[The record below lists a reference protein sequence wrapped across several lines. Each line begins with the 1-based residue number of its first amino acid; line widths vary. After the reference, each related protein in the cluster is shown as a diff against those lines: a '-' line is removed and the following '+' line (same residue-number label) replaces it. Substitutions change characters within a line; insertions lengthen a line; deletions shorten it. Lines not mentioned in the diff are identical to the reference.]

1 MAARGRLGID
11 LRDYRRRLVAF
22 RDELERLWSTPVA
35 ADDRRPPGRAAVED
49 AGAAMETLQ
58 LEARAI
64 EADRRSVELRQ
75 IEAALQRMADGRYG
89 YCLTCGENIAPDRLE
104 GDPTA
109 VLCNDCARLAGT
121 PAPAGQ

>member
-22 RDELERLWSTPVA
+22 RDEVERLWSTPAA
-35 ADDRRPPGRAAVED
+35 ADDRRAPDGSAIED
-49 AGAAMETLQ
+49 AGTAMETLQ
-58 LEARAI
+58 LEALAI

>member
-1 MAARGRLGID
+1 MAARSRLGIE

-22 RDELERLWSTPVA
+22 RDEVERLWSTPVA
-35 ADDRRPPGRAAVED
+35 ADDPAPDRAAVED
-49 AGAAMETLQ
+49 AGATMETLQ
-58 LEARAI
+58 LEALAI

-89 YCLTCGENIAPDRLE
+89 YCLTCGETIAPDRLE

-121 PAPAGQ
+121 PAPTGQ